1 MKKLHYIVL
10 LTLAACLFA
19 CGGPKS
25 EEVTIRP
32 LGNQMK
38 YMTREVTVK
47 SGTELTLT
55 IQNTADQEA
64 MVHNIVVVKLGG
76 DVDAVA
82 AAALTAP
89 NNEAS
94 HPDVLVKTA
103 YAKPGETASVTFT
116 APEPG
121 TYTFLCTYPGHQM
134 MRGVLIVE

>member
-1 MKKLHYIVL
+1 MKTLHYIVL
-10 LTLAACLFA
+10 FVVAACLLA

-38 YMTREVTVK
+38 YMTREITVK

-55 IQNTADQEA
+55 IQNTADQDA
-64 MVHNIVVVKLGG
+64 MIHNIVVVKLGG
-76 DVDAVA
+76 DAEAVA

-89 NNEAS
+89 NNEVT
-94 HPDVLVKTA
+94 HPDVIAKTA
-103 YAKPGETASVTFT
+103 YVKPGETASVTFT

-121 TYTFLCTYPGHQM
+121 TYTYLCTYPGHQM